1 VDERKDRE
9 QRQPAEGVR
18 IIGADEAQ
26 AAIDRGAAA
35 GRRPDDELR
44 FGDVPPAPA
53 GPRPPHR
60 FPLPESVDPAEAVP
74 RPPVVAPV
82 REEERP
88 GVLRATRPVTD
99 PGSWRA
105 VRDEERGAD
114 DLETAGVDDEEG
126 PPRPTAAGGGP
137 SGDEGPAADRGP
149 AGDDDATDERWV
161 AFAAGQKRAAGTGD
175 QRLPGAGERPPAG
188 AASPLGDLPPA
199 GSAGDPAGFDPAGP
213 RWVEA
218 GEGRPGWTAAGYL
231 AADEPTWEGDRPL
244 EDPGQTRLGAG
255 ADVTTG
261 EQVPVAGDLQSGSPP
276 LAAQQPW
283 APPPPVERSQPPPD
297 PPDSGL
303 DSGDTTGDRITVSG
317 GPSTGLPHWADPP
330 TGEVPRILAGEPPA
344 SDDYESGSQSPGSR
358 GLRWR
363 DEAGDW
369 DDVEEL
375 EALGSEETR
384 VGALDTSKSE
394 HSDLFSFDEEFER
407 LEEERSGGH
416 AEVTVPADEAPS
428 ERIRRRRPR
437 GQTRERPP
445 VRRRTGDRGQRAPRP
460 PAGSQPAGSRP
471 LGGGSGG
478 GATSMGSRLAVGAGL
493 VAVLIIFYFV
503 GPLALLVFS
512 AVAIGGSAAE
522 GYGMLQRAGF
532 RPATLLGLV
541 ASVGVVFAA
550 YWKGPAA
557 LPLVLAI
564 TFVASML
571 WYLLRIVEARPLAS
585 VAVTNLIF
593 VWVGILGS
601 YAALLLRASHG
612 RGLFLGT
619 AAIAVGA
626 DIAAYFGG
634 RQLGSRQMAPVV
646 SPGKTWE
653 GATLGFLAAVVVGAI
668 VGHFL
673 TPWGGV
679 KHGVVVGAIIGV
691 FAPIGDVAESMIK
704 RDLGVK
710 DSGTA
715 LGGHGGLLDRFDSVL
730 LALPAAYYL
739 ASYMHILK

>member
-1 VDERKDRE
+1 MDERKDRE

-44 FGDVPPAPA
+44 FGDVPPAPS

-105 VRDEERGAD
+105 VRDEGR
-114 DLETAGVDDEEG
+114 GVDDLD
-126 PPRPTAAGGGP
+126 PPGAAAASDLEATDETAAGDP
-137 SGDEGPAADRGP
+137 SPPGARGFAGVP
-149 AGDDDATDERWV
+149 TAGDPTTAAGDVEAADERWA
-161 AFAAGQKRAAGTGD
+161 AFAAGAAGVS
-175 QRLPGAGERPPAG
+175 G
-188 AASPLGDLPPA
+188 AAGRTLG
-199 GSAGDPAGFDPAGP
+199 
-213 RWVEA
+213 
-218 GEGRPGWTAAGYL
+218 
-231 AADEPTWEGDRPL
+231 ADEPTWEGDRPL
-244 EDPGQTRLGAG
+244 DAPAPAAGTRGPAAGGPGPAASTPDPAAGTPDLAAAATPNLAAGTPDPAAATPDPAAG
-255 ADVTTG
+255 APERPGRRRRRLPGGPAGRRPGAAADAVTG
-261 EQVPVAGDLQSGSPP
+261 EQVPVAGDPHPGSPP
-276 LAAQQPW
+276 PGPHQPW
-283 APPPPVERSQPPPD
+283 TPPPPGERAQPSPFAPGAAPD
-297 PPDSGL
+297 
-303 DSGDTTGDRITVSG
+303 TGDPTGERITVSG
-317 GPSTGLPHWADPP
+317 GAGAGLPHWADPP
-330 TGEVPRILAGEPPA
+330 TGEVPTILAGEPPA
-344 SDDYESGSQSPGSR
+344 SDDYDRGSQSPGSR

-384 VGALDTSKSE
+384 VGALDTSRSE

-416 AEVTVPADEAPS
+416 AEVDAADDAES
-428 ERIRRRRPR
+428 QTRDRRRRTR
-437 GQTRERPP
+437 GQTRERSTTRRPGGRP
-445 VRRRTGDRGQRAPRP
+445 VRPRRPSREAQPVTPR
-460 PAGSQPAGSRP
+460 ST
-471 LGGGSGG
+471 GGGGG
-478 GATSMGSRLAVGAGL
+478 RSASMGSRLAVGAGL
-493 VAVLIIFYFV
+493 IVALLILYFV

-541 ASVGVVFAA
+541 ASVGVMFAA
-550 YWKGPAA
+550 YWKGAAA

-585 VAVTNLIF
+585 VAVTNLVV

-612 RGLFLGT
+612 KGLFLGT
-619 AAIAVGA
+619 VVMAVGA
-626 DIAAYFGG
+626 DIVAYFGG
-634 RQLGSRQMAPVV
+634 RQLGSRPMAPVV

-673 TPWGGV
+673 TPWGGI
-679 KHGVVVGAIIGV
+679 KHGLVVGAIIGV
-691 FAPIGDVAESMIK
+691 FAPIGDVAESMVK
-704 RDLGVK
+704 RDLGV
-710 DSGTA
+710 
-715 LGGHGGLLDRFDSVL
+715 
-730 LALPAAYYL
+730 
-739 ASYMHILK
+739 